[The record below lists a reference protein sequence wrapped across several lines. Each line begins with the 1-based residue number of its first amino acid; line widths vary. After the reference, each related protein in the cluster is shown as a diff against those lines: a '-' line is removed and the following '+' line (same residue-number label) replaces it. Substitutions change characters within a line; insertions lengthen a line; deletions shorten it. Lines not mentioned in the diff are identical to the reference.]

1 MHLKAFTRYY
11 QLHLLPV
18 SHVGMALGDLVWKRK
33 WGGNRMVYKGMGK
46 NIFNRLH
53 DADLL
58 NQEQWKNTLKQLKTP
73 PCELAALAQLEIG
86 KVNKARSIFLQ
97 QIQPEIK
104 LKKIISMKIEKVCVR
119 ILPNELRMN
128 IDRALEPLS
137 SKALRQLLGRPKR
150 VHLIS
155 ELYYGQLK
163 MTLEKEVTTSLSL
176 SDKGKNLPLDIS
188 KEGNTQMEYQFSTPE
203 VPFAYRMEALEKF
216 NA

>member
-18 SHVGMALGDLVWKRK
+18 SHVGVALGDLVWKRK

-58 NQEQWKNTLKQLKTP
+58 NEEEWKNTLKELKTP
-73 PCELAALAQLEIG
+73 PCELAALAQLEID
-86 KVNKARSIFLQ
+86 KVNKARGIFLQ
-97 QIQPEIK
+97 HIQSEMK

-119 ILPNELRMN
+119 VLPNELRMN
-128 IDRALEPLS
+128 IDRALESLS
-137 SKALRQLLGRPKR
+137 SKTLRQLLGRPKR

-163 MTLEKEVTTSLSL
+163 MIFEKEAAASLSL
-176 SDKGKNLPLDIS
+176 SDKGKNLPHEVS

-203 VPFAYRMEALEKF
+203 VPFAYRMEALHGF